1 MERWA
6 PDVLVTT
13 AVAAGL
19 IGRSV
24 FTLQRARC
32 DRPKLRMPTPIPVG
46 RRGVR
51 YSLMELAFWAA
62 DRGERLRW
70 LDVPTSVLLP
80 AFDLFAGTEGLRV
93 PADLAALVGRVR
105 KGRIEVPQ
113 TRSGALV
120 GPGQG

>member
-1 MERWA
+1 MERYA

-32 DRPKLRMPTPIPVG
+32 DRPDLRMPLPLRVG

-51 YSLMELAFWAA
+51 YSLMELVWWCAE
-62 DRGERLRW
+62 RGERLRW

-80 AFDLFAGTEGLRV
+80 AFNLFAGTDFLRV
-93 PADLAALVGRVR
+93 SADLAGRVR
-105 KGRIEVPQ
+105 GSKP
-113 TRSGALV
+113 
-120 GPGQG
+120 